1 MTKIDQN
8 LLMEQEWTGTFFP
21 PGHQEL
27 SFGGKLRYS
36 PTSGLSLEYARSYE
50 VDVRQTWHYL
60 LGHTSTGV
68 ALTLVGKFNGE
79 GNGINIKH
87 GKQYWTS
94 SGHPFQYVIFGHH
107 FDDKTT
113 FDEFSFDI
121 SGAEEFFV
129 PAGHKS
135 YVKFSHVPVF
145 TAKTD
150 AGEVSAYLTGT
161 FQPVGA
167 DVSKELYDKNEAAL
181 DELQKAYA
189 EIKEKHSDFYPMLR
203 KTLDYWFNLKA
214 EREIGI
220 INAYQTC
227 ASVANLFSV
236 LFFGPARL
244 SKFTAVAKDQD
255 GHPHVFEIFP
265 AKLSEK
271 GSLEQALLKKSYFH
285 LPLNSKDIDIAA
297 LIPAWL
303 RNGDRF
309 ATIVSA
315 LQGSTGLI
323 SEHEVLAS
331 IVLSV
336 AQLEGMAKEAGRDGN
351 KERFQYGIDHHAS
364 DKVRAKLKILLGGE
378 VDDLGAAISDVR
390 NEIAHMGRPKKY
402 LSTLDLGKRYAASLA
417 LEAVV
422 AGYVL
427 DQIGVAKHARDQ
439 YQDKLI
445 AEA

>member
-1 MTKIDQN
+1 MTRIDQN
-8 LLMEQEWTGTFFP
+8 LLIEQEWTGTFFP

-27 SFGGKLRYS
+27 SFGGKLIYS
-36 PTSGLSLEYARSYE
+36 PTSGLSLEYARPYG
-50 VDVRQTWHYL
+50 VDLQQTWDYL

-68 ALTLVGKFNGE
+68 ALTLIGKFSGK

-87 GKQYWTS
+87 GMHYWTS
-94 SGHPFQYVIFGHH
+94 SGHPFLYVIFGHH

-113 FDEFSFDI
+113 FGEFSFDI

-135 YVKFSHVPVF
+135 HVKFSHAPVF
-145 TAKTD
+145 TAKVD
-150 AGEVSAYLTGT
+150 AGEISAYLAGT
-161 FQPVGA
+161 FQPIGTNISE
-167 DVSKELYDKNEAAL
+167 DLYDRNEAAL

-203 KTLDYWFNLKA
+203 KTLDYWFNFRT
-214 EREIGI
+214 EQEIGI
-220 INAYQTC
+220 IDAYQTC

-244 SKFTAVAKDQD
+244 SKLAAVAKDRD

-265 AKLSEK
+265 AKLSDK
-271 GSLEQALLKKSYFH
+271 GSLEQASRKKSYFH

-303 RNGDRF
+303 RNCDRF
-309 ATIVSA
+309 ATIIST

-336 AQLEGMAKEAGRDGN
+336 AQLEGMAKEAGKDGN
-351 KERFQYGIDHHAS
+351 KEKFQYGIDHHAS
-364 DKVRAKLKILLGGE
+364 DKVRAKLKTLLGGD
-378 VDDLGAAISDVR
+378 VDELGVAISDVR

-402 LSTLDLGKRYAASLA
+402 LNTLDFDKRYTASLA
-417 LEAVV
+417 LEVVV
-422 AGYVL
+422 AGYAL
-427 DQIGVAKHARDQ
+427 DQIGVAKYARDK

-445 AEA
+445 AGA